1 MGSFAFIIHP
11 IEVKDVARK
20 FPVAKYLPPG
30 LVERALGLLPPFKVS
45 KITGIQSNYGSAEGW
60 FISCPLTPHMMFKLP
75 EKRVMGKIIDAAK
88 VAQDL
93 GAKVVGLGAFTSVV
107 GDAGITVRDNVDI
120 AVTTGNSYTVAT
132 AIEGTLRAAAL
143 MDIDMET
150 ANVLAL
156 GATGS
161 IGRVLSLILSDKGC
175 NLTLAARN
183 IARLEKVSSL
193 VTRQTGMVPRIT
205 SDIKQAVRRADVIL
219 CVSSSIDALI
229 QPEDLK
235 PGALVCD
242 VARPRNVS
250 VEVKKRRNDVLVIE
264 GGIVKVPGDV
274 KFNFDFGFPGG
285 LSYACMAETMILALD
300 EKYEDWSLGRELTVG
315 QVNGIARLAKKHGF
329 ELAGFRSFERP
340 VTAEEIELVRQNARS

>member
-1 MGSFAFIIHP
+1 
-11 IEVKDVARK
+11 
-20 FPVAKYLPPG
+20 
-30 LVERALGLLPPFKVS
+30 
-45 KITGIQSNYGSAEGW
+45 
-60 FISCPLTPHMMFKLP
+60 
-75 EKRVMGKIIDAAK
+75 
-88 VAQDL
+88 
-93 GAKVVGLGAFTSVV
+93 
-107 GDAGITVRDNVDI
+107 
-120 AVTTGNSYTVAT
+120 
-132 AIEGTLRAAAL
+132 

-264 GGIVKVPGDV
+264 GGIVKVPGGCRV
-274 KFNFDFGFPGG
+274 QF
-285 LSYACMAETMILALD
+285 
-300 EKYEDWSLGRELTVG
+300 
-315 QVNGIARLAKKHGF
+315 
-329 ELAGFRSFERP
+329 
-340 VTAEEIELVRQNARS
+340 